1 MEHVVFLLD
10 LDGTLQGD
18 INPQVKE
25 YEFMRALNSRIL
37 GKKIKYNLEYLYEDM
52 DMGLIRPHMVNTI
65 RQICQK
71 HKNVDFYVYTASS
84 DIWGNFVVRNIK
96 KRYFEKENGFNTDII
111 FTRTH
116 CKPSV
121 ENNTIVLRKSISQIK
136 PLILNSLSNKYK
148 TKIQPL
154 IYLVDNNYVL
164 FQNENKNLIHCPTYN
179 YKVISSPLRNV
190 PTNILRKHK
199 SLISTLLTIDI
210 DYMEVRL
217 RNERM
222 KQKEINSKERKDV
235 YWKTFGTIMMK
246 TRFKT
251 KTDIVRTVS
260 KLKRI

>member
-25 YEFMRALNSRIL
+25 YEFMRVLNSRIL
-37 GKKIKYNLEYLYEDM
+37 GKKMKYNLEYLYEDM
-52 DMGLIRPHMVNTI
+52 DMGLIRNHMVNTI
-65 RQICQK
+65 REICQK

-84 DIWGNFVVRNIK
+84 DVWGKFVVRNIK
-96 KRYFEKENGFNTDII
+96 KRYFEKEKGFNTDII

-116 CKPSV
+116 CITSI
-121 ENNTIVLRKSISQIK
+121 ENNTIVQRKSISHIK
-136 PLILNSLSNKYK
+136 PLILKSLRTKYK
-148 TKIQPL
+148 TKVQPL

-164 FQNENKNLIHCPTYN
+164 FQNESQYLIHCPTYN

-190 PTNILRKHK
+190 PTNLLRKHK
-199 SLISTLLTIDI
+199 SLISTILTINI
-210 DYMEVRL
+210 DYMDVKL
-217 RNERM
+217 RNEQM
-222 KQKEINSKERKDV
+222 KQKEINSKERRDI

-246 TRFKT
+246 TRFKS
-251 KTDIVRTVS
+251 KTEIERTIS